1 MGIWEELMAQS
12 RVLKICRK
20 LGYKIVSYYSIIIK
34 SIDSVGE
41 STMCKLCVLGQIV

>member
-1 MGIWEELMAQS
+1 MAQS

-20 LGYKIVSYYSIIIK
+20 LGHKLVAYYSIIIK

-41 STMCKLCVLGQIV
+41 SIMCKLCILG